1 MILSSIGYKNLL
13 EVHHKTSGLTSL
25 IFRLFK
31 RLNLLKNITYI
42 LINKSLKKHF
52 IGKNNNKYLVL
63 DDAVSLKD
71 FDLKKEKNIQIHAYT
86 LGVFIQA
93 RELRSFMN

>member
-1 MILSSIGYKNLL
+1 MILSFIGYKNLL
-13 EVHHKTSGLTSL
+13 EVHHKTSGLTSV

-42 LINKSLKKHF
+42 LINKSLKQHF
-52 IGKNNNKYLVL
+52 IGKNDNKYLIL

-71 FDLKKEKNIQIHAYT
+71 CNLTKKEKKYSNTCIYD
-86 LGVFIQA
+86 G
-93 RELRSFMN
+93 SFFPG